1 MNTSVPIQR
10 LLSRSRSRSISPSG
24 NTTIILCRRKGAP
37 MGDTI
42 RPDPYSLPVR
52 YEAKHQKKR
61 SAPSNPSGKPH
72 GAPAW
77 HGSNVICH
85 HRWLQRMER
94 VWNSSGEN
102 NRHSHTGHHMRG
114 GFSSWSHQL
123 KGPCPRHVCLSAIR
137 GSICSPKGMILVP
150 IRSASPCRRQLSRL
164 G

>member
-1 MNTSVPIQR
+1 MPIQR
-10 LLSRSRSRSISPSG
+10 LLSRSRSRSISPGG

-52 YEAKHQKKR
+52 YKAKHQKNR
-61 SAPSNPSGKPH
+61 EVHPSNQSGKPH

-85 HRWLQRMER
+85 DRRLQRVER

-102 NRHSHTGHHMRG
+102 NRHRAPHARRVFKLES
-114 GFSSWSHQL
+114 L
-123 KGPCPRHVCLSAIR
+123 IEGPLPAP
-137 GSICSPKGMILVP
+137 CSPIGNPRVDLF
-150 IRSASPCRRQLSRL
+150 S
-164 G
+164 